1 MNIVIK
7 RVLTAAAL
15 VVVSVLILLATQS
28 YGVWV
33 ISGIA
38 VVLVAFGLLRKEKM
52 PAAQE
57 NPAGEKGSTLSDPGD
72 DRRQGV

>member
-7 RVLTAAAL
+7 RVLTAVAL
-15 VVVSVLILLATQS
+15 VAVCVLILLAIKS

-38 VVLVAFGLLRKEKM
+38 VVLVIFGLLRREAP
-52 PAAQE
+52 PAAKADPE
-57 NPAGEKGSTLSDPGD
+57 GGGALPPSGAGEEG
-72 DRRQGV
+72 RQGE

>member
-7 RVLTAAAL
+7 RVLTALAL
-15 VVVSVLILLATQS
+15 VAVCVLILLAIKS

-38 VVLVAFGLLRKEKM
+38 VVLVIVGLFRKEAP
-52 PAAQE
+52 PAAKAE
-57 NPAGEKGSTLSDPGD
+57 PRGGGSLPPAGPGD
-72 DRRQGV
+72 EGRPGE

>member
-15 VVVSVLILLATQS
+15 VAVCGLILLAVKS

-33 ISGIA
+33 LSGIA
-38 VVLVAFGLLRKEKM
+38 VVLVIVGLLRKEAP
-52 PAAQE
+52 PAAKAE
-57 NPAGEKGSTLSDPGD
+57 PTGGTLPPSGPGEGD
-72 DRRQGV
+72 RQGE

>member
-7 RVLTAAAL
+7 RVLTAVAL
-15 VVVSVLILLATQS
+15 VAVCVLILLAIKS

-38 VVLVAFGLLRKEKM
+38 VVLAIVGLLRREAP
-52 PAAQE
+52 PAAKAE
-57 NPAGEKGSTLSDPGD
+57 PGEAGAPPPSAPGEGGG
-72 DRRQGV
+72 QGD